1 MSNLIKNT
9 DMKRPHVVIL
19 GAGASRA
26 ALPNGDKNGKKLPV
40 MDGFLKTTGLENILD
55 GVSLTFKSDNLEDIY
70 SELYDKPEYKDVCK
84 RLEEAIWD
92 YFSSLELPDYP
103 TIYDYLLLSLRKKD
117 VIATFNWDPLLLQA
131 YRRVY
136 KITSKLPKLLFL
148 HGNVAVGVCEQ
159 CKRVG
164 FIKDKCCSKC
174 GKQLKRSR
182 LLYPIKEKNYHLDP
196 FIKSQ
201 WDAVQYYLKYAYSF
215 TVFGY
220 SAPKSDVSAIELL
233 KQAWG
238 SPGERNLEQIQII
251 DIKEDEELREA
262 WDDFIHTHHYETHK
276 SFFESSLAK
285 YPRRINEAYW
295 AMFMESIFVDTHEFR
310 EGLSFEEL
318 KEQVQNLVQY
328 EEDE

>member
-1 MSNLIKNT
+1 MGDLIKNA

-26 ALPNGDKNGKKLPV
+26 ALPNGDKNGRKLPI
-40 MDGFLKTTGLENILD
+40 MNGFLKTTGLENILD
-55 GVSLTFKSDNLEDIY
+55 GVNLTFKSDNLEDIY
-70 SELYDKPEYKDVCK
+70 SELHSKHEYKDVCK
-84 RLEEAIWD
+84 RLEDAIWD

-117 VIATFNWDPLLLQA
+117 VIASFNWDPLLLQA

-136 KITSKLPKLLFL
+136 KITSKLPELLFL

-159 CKRVG
+159 CKKVG
-164 FIKDKCCSKC
+164 FISDRCSGC
-174 GKQLKRSR
+174 GRQFKKSR

-201 WDAVQYYLKYAYSF
+201 WDNIQRYLKNAFSF

-238 SPGERNLEQIQII
+238 RPSERNLEQIQII

-262 WDDFIHTHHYETHK
+262 WDDFIHTHHYEIHK

-285 YPRRINEAYW
+285 FPRRINEAYW
-295 AMFMESIFVDTHEFR
+295 AMFMDCIFVDTHEFHQ
-310 EGLSFEEL
+310 GSSFEEL
-318 KEQVQNLVQY
+318 KKQVQNLVQY
-328 EEDE
+328 END

>member
-1 MSNLIKNT
+1 M
-9 DMKRPHVVIL
+9 
-19 GAGASRA
+19 
-26 ALPNGDKNGKKLPV
+26 
-40 MDGFLKTTGLENILD
+40 
-55 GVSLTFKSDNLEDIY
+55 
-70 SELYDKPEYKDVCK
+70 LYG
-84 RLEEAIWD
+84 II
-92 YFSSLELPDYP
+92 FSSLELPDYP

-164 FIKDKCCSKC
+164 FIKDKCSKC

-182 LLYPIKEKNYHLDP
+182 LLYPIKKKNYHLDP

-201 WDAVQYYLKYAYSF
+201 WDAIQHYLKYAYSF

-295 AMFMESIFVDTHEFR
+295 AMFMECEFVDTHEFR